1 VLFLAPKLIPIW
13 LALSFQDR
21 ISPSI
26 EHILFF
32 HDHAIIILIL
42 ITILTLHLVGSLIL
56 RKKFNKFV
64 IEGQEI
70 ETIWTI
76 LPALL
81 LIFIALPSL
90 KTLYLIEDTKTP
102 RITVKTTG
110 HQWYWSYEYSS
121 LNQLETDNFIENSN
135 RIRLLKTN
143 ELLIL
148 PAGILIRSLVTSADV
163 IHSWTIPS
171 MGTKVDALPGRL
183 NQIFL
188 FSKRIGLYTGQCSE
202 ICGTNHSFMPIL
214 TLVSTPKVFIQKIN
228 WLSLYLQAFIL
239 PVKTSDQKR
248 PM

>member
-1 VLFLAPKLIPIW
+1 MPNWI
-13 LALSFQDR
+13 ALSFQDS

-42 ITILTLHLVGSLIL
+42 ITILTLYLVFSLIK
-56 RKKFNKFV
+56 RKKFDKYV

-70 ETIWTI
+70 ETIWTV

-90 KTLYLIEDTKTP
+90 KTLYLIEDTRAP
-102 RITVKTTG
+102 SMTVKVSG
-110 HQWYWSYEYSS
+110 HQWYWSYEYTS
-121 LNQLETDNFIENSN
+121 LNMIETENFIEPSN
-135 RIRLLKTN
+135 ILRLVKTREILYLPVN
-143 ELLIL
+143 LLV
-148 PAGILIRSLVTSADV
+148 RTLVTSNDV

-171 MGTKVDALPGRL
+171 LGIKVDALPGRL

-202 ICGTNHSFMPIL
+202 ICGTNHSFIPIL
-214 TLVSTPKVFIQKIN
+214 TLISSPKEFIKKIK
-228 WLSLYLQAFIL
+228 SL
-239 PVKTSDQKR
+239 
-248 PM
+248 

>member
-1 VLFLAPKLIPIW
+1 MPNW
-13 LALSFQDR
+13 LALSFQDS

-42 ITILTLHLVGSLIL
+42 ITILTLHLVASLII

-102 RITVKTTG
+102 GITIKVSG
-110 HQWYWSYEYSS
+110 HQWYWSYEYTS
-121 LNQLETDNFIENSN
+121 LNLLETENFIERSN
-135 RIRLLKTN
+135 RLRLLKTS
-143 ELLIL
+143 EMLSL
-148 PAGILIRSLVTSADV
+148 PVNTLIRTLVTSADV

-214 TLVSTPKVFIQKIN
+214 ALISSPKEFVNKIKN
-228 WLSLYLQAFIL
+228 L
-239 PVKTSDQKR
+239 
-248 PM
+248 